1 MDLNPNDAV
10 TNADVVY
17 TDVWV
22 SMGQEKIRD
31 ERVKD
36 FKGYT
41 VTENLLDMAKSSV
54 IFMHDMPAH
63 RGEEIDGSVLDSSRS
78 VAFDQAE
85 NRLFAQ
91 KAIMHTLFSA

>member
-1 MDLNPNDAV
+1 
-10 TNADVVY
+10 
-17 TDVWV
+17 
-22 SMGQEKIRD
+22 
-31 ERVKD
+31 
-36 FKGYT
+36 
-41 VTENLLDMAKSSV
+41 MAKSSV

-63 RGEEIDGSVLDSSRS
+63 RGEEIDGTVLDSSRS

>member
-1 MDLNPNDAV
+1 MASWARHARQPRHGCAE
-10 TNADVVY
+10 
-17 TDVWV
+17 
-22 SMGQEKIRD
+22 GGG
-31 ERVKD
+31 RVKD

-41 VTENLLDMAKSSV
+41 VTEDLLDMAKSSV

-63 RGEEIDGSVLDSSRS
+63 RGEEIDENVLDSSRS